1 MNKSLIIA
9 VAAASLIALSGCQT
23 QEAKPAK
30 SAAQVSYEAALAKAK
45 SAQKAAKAAKN
56 EWRDTG
62 KFIKKAEGMA
72 AKGDYAGATKL
83 AAKAEAQ
90 GHDAVAQAKDQAG
103 AGNPGYL
110 Y

>member
-1 MNKSLIIA
+1 MKKSLIIA

-23 QEAKPAK
+23 QESKPGK
-30 SAAQVSYEAALAKAK
+30 SAAQANYETALADAK
-45 SAQKAAKAAKN
+45 KAQKAASSLKN

-62 KFIKKAEGMA
+62 KMLKKAEAAA
-72 AKGDYAGATKL
+72 AKGDYETATKL
-83 AAKAEAQ
+83 AGKAEAQ
-90 GHDAVAQAKDQAG
+90 GHAAVAQAREQAG

>member
-1 MNKSLIIA
+1 MKKSLIIA
-9 VAAASLIALSGCQT
+9 AAAAALIALSGCQT
-23 QEAKPAK
+23 QESKPAK
-30 SAAQVSYEAALAKAK
+30 SAAQVTYEAALAKAK
-45 SAQKAAKAAKN
+45 KAQKAANSLNN

-62 KFIKKAEGMA
+62 KILKKAESLA
-72 AKGDYAGATKL
+72 AKGDYAGATRQ

-90 GHDAVAQAKDQAG
+90 GHDAVAQAQEQAG